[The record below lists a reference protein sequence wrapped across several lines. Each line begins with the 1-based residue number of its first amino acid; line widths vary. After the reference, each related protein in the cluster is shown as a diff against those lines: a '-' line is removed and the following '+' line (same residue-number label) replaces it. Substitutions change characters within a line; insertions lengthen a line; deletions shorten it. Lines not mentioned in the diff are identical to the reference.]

1 MVLNILIAG
10 CSKIGASLAGQLS
23 SEGHDVSVVDPAEG
37 SQSLLP
43 DDYAGYFSTGILID
57 EDVLR
62 NAGIESC
69 DAVAAVS
76 DNDNVNIMVAQ
87 IAAKTFGIST
97 VITSLYDPAKEQR
110 FCSLLTTVCPTNI
123 AVASLKGYILQR
135 ERRQITM
142 GSSTLD
148 VFLMPVPPHLVG
160 RRAVDIDS
168 PRGEMLLGVL
178 RRGESGLEF
187 PKDDLRPLEEEDKLA
202 VVRIID

>member
-1 MVLNILIAG
+1 MYILIAG

-23 SEGHDVSVVDPAEG
+23 SEGHDVSVVDQWEG

-43 DDYAGYFSTGILID
+43 DDYTGYFSTGILID

-87 IAAKTFGIST
+87 IAAKTFGIGT
-97 VITSLYDPAKEQR
+97 VITSLVDPAKEQR

-148 VFLMPVPPHLVG
+148 VFLMPVPPHLIG
-160 RRAVDIDS
+160 RRAADIDS
-168 PRGEMLLGVL
+168 PEGEMVLGVL
-178 RRGESGLEF
+178 PAESSTLQLA
-187 PKDDLRPLEEEDKLA
+187 KDSRSPLTEGDRLA